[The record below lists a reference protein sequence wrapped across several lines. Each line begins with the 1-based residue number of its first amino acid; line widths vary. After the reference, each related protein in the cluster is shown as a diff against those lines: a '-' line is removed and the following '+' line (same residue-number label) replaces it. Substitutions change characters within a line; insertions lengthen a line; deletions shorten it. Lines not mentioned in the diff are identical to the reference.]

1 MRTHGYHPRLGYSVI
16 TYLSSSL
23 FLSLNGNNY
32 GDGMLAVGQSAQM
45 RMPTFVPHHLLLLAK
60 EAAAGRRRSLIC
72 RAHFSR
78 DGVFLF
84 QATVSNRPRP
94 PNSRHCE
101 CKRQT
106 VVFPRCQ
113 LRTGSLAPLIFLI
126 FRKRQIRIGSVLFP
140 TLETGLDSAAAI
152 AA

>member
-1 MRTHGYHPRLGYSVI
+1 MDSIQDWVICVI

-23 FLSLNGNNY
+23 FLSSNRVNYWNGT
-32 GDGMLAVGQSAQM
+32 LAVVQRAQLQ
-45 RMPTFVPHHLLLLAK
+45 MPTFVPHHLLLLAK

-78 DGVFLF
+78 DGVSLF

-94 PNSRHCE
+94 PNSGHGE

-113 LRTGSLAPLIFLI
+113 LRTGTLGLTYPKKKTNRDWERLISYV
-126 FRKRQIRIGSVLFP
+126 G
-140 TLETGLDSAAAI
+140 TGLDSAAAI